1 MHVMSLSWPATS
13 NMRSASPPTSFHT
26 FTHTGLLTLTQGR
39 EMDSENMEKK
49 KKTRNAYERMKR
61 ASKVS
66 RLVVRRYKSIL
77 YGRAERHG
85 ERAG

>member
-49 KKTRNAYERMKR
+49 KKNQKC
-61 ASKVS
+61 
-66 RLVVRRYKSIL
+66 I
-77 YGRAERHG
+77 
-85 ERAG
+85 